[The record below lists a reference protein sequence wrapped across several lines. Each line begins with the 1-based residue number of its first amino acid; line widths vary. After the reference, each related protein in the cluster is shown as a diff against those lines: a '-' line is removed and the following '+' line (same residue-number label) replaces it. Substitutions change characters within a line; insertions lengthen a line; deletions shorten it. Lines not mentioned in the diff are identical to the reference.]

1 MFPPEE
7 VVSYLDM
14 CREKEV
20 SLQRGMNYRSRGGV
34 SIILMSRRKGA
45 QYRDQVVEDGRVLI
59 YEGRG
64 GSVVLDSFLP
74 R

>member
-1 MFPPEE
+1 
-7 VVSYLDM
+7 M

-34 SIILMSRRKGA
+34 SIILMRRRKGA

-74 R
+74 TVSGSPEG